1 MTSIC
6 VARLALTALPC
17 CLLQAWVMPTGAILC
32 VDQRFS
38 DWFGKTPEDCV
49 GKPFTTL
56 GVEQDQLVK

>member
-1 MTSIC
+1 M
-6 VARLALTALPC
+6 
-17 CLLQAWVMPTGAILC
+17 LQAWVMPTGAILC

-49 GKPFTTL
+49 GKPFMTL